1 MLKNHRLHKMLSRTI
16 KRNLFTTTNFR
27 CTSKPNNNEAAV
39 EKSTPQTNESKLK
52 DLLRNAAAFVDT
64 KPRKAEDKWATLP
77 YVEGTVFTKEI
88 ERFELERKLMEPEQT
103 SAILFPGQGTQ
114 YVGMAKKLTK
124 YPRAMELFECA
135 SEILG
140 CVLMKS
146 IS

>member
-1 MLKNHRLHKMLSRTI
+1 MLSKII

-27 CTSKPNNNEAAV
+27 CTSKPNNNQAADD
-39 EKSTPQTNESKLK
+39 ESTPQTNESKLK
-52 DLLRNAAAFVDT
+52 DLLQNAAAFVDT

-77 YVEGTVFTKEI
+77 YVEGTVFTKST
-88 ERFELERKLMEPEQT
+88 ERFDLERTKLEPEQT
-103 SAILFPGQGTQ
+103 STILFPGQGTQ